1 MKTGKFNIYKEGQ
14 HMRKAEITVLTYNVK
29 NCQGGTKISEIA
41 AEIADT
47 GAQIV
52 FMQEVD
58 CKTKRSAGKDEAK
71 GIAQALGFDYAFLP
85 IMEYDGGLYGNA
97 IFSAF
102 PLSGAACTSLPVP
115 GKMEPRALGQADIT
129 VEGTPVRLFV
139 THLSYEDTFTRAEQF
154 ARVSEALASAPG
166 GSFLLGGDFNT
177 ASYGEYA
184 LLPGAVPAHSAPV
197 PGIRRIDN
205 IFCDPA
211 KALRNTR
218 SVPTGYSDHDLVLAE
233 LMF

>member
-1 MKTGKFNIYKEGQ
+1 MGQ
-14 HMRKAEITVLTYNVK
+14 GEITVLTYNVK
-29 NCQGGTKISEIA
+29 NCQGGRKINEIA
-41 AEIADT
+41 AEIAGA

-58 CKTKRSAGKDEAK
+58 CKTGRSAGKDEAK
-71 GIAQALGFDYAFLP
+71 RIAEELGFAYAFFT

-102 PLSGAACTSLPVP
+102 PLSDAVCTPLPVP

-129 VEGTPVRLFV
+129 IGGKPIRLFV
-139 THLSYEDTFTRAEQF
+139 THLSYEDTLVRAQQF
-154 ARVSEALASAPG
+154 ARVSKALDAAPG

-177 ASYGEYA
+177 SSYDEYA
-184 LLPGAVPAHSAPV
+184 LLPGAVPAHDAPI

-211 KALRNTR
+211 KALRNVR

-233 LMF
+233 LIL

>member
-1 MKTGKFNIYKEGQ
+1 MSTEF
-14 HMRKAEITVLTYNVK
+14 TVLTYNVK
-29 NCQGGTKISEIA
+29 NCQRGRKIPEIA
-41 AEIADT
+41 AEIAET
-47 GAQIV
+47 GTQIV

-58 CKTKRSAGKDEAK
+58 CKTRRSAGKDEAK
-71 GIAQALGFDYAFLP
+71 HIAQALGFDYAFFP
-85 IMEYDGGLYGNA
+85 SMEFSGGLYGNA

-102 PLSGAACTSLPVP
+102 PLSGAVCTPLPVP
-115 GKMEPRALGQADIT
+115 EGMEPRALGQADIT
-129 VEGTPVRLFV
+129 IEGKPIRLFV

-154 ARVSEALASAPG
+154 VRVSEALDAAPG

-177 ASYGEYA
+177 SSYDEYA

-211 KALRNTR
+211 KVLRNVR
-218 SVPTGYSDHDLVLAE
+218 SIPTGYSDHDLVLAE
-233 LMF
+233 VSL